1 MKTLVLGD
9 IHGRTIWKDI
19 IEKEIPDKIIFLGDY
34 VTTHEGTSSEQQIYN
49 LEEIL
54 TYKEDNP
61 NKVILLRGNH
71 DIQHLGYSW
80 AECSGL
86 DKTVLASMSTDEFK
100 QRFLNLTQWVYID
113 GTNVFSHA
121 GVSKTW
127 LKNIAKIES
136 VEEINNLEPSEIFGF
151 TPMYFDDF
159 TGSSPTQPPTWIR
172 PQILLCCGIS
182 GYNQIVG
189 HTPCIS
195 KIFSAKFTKF
205 DRDLWLCDA
214 LEKRYYLTINSGVFT
229 PTIYEQDD
237 NKE

>member
-34 VTTHEGTSSEQQIYN
+34 VTTHEGTSSEQQISN

-54 TYKEDNP
+54 TYKEENSD
-61 NKVILLRGNH
+61 KVILLRGNH

-113 GTNVFSHA
+113 GTNIFSHA
-121 GVSKTW
+121 GVSKVW
-127 LKNIAKIES
+127 LEKIAKIES
-136 VEEINNLEPSEIFGF
+136 VEEINNLEPSEKFGF
-151 TPMYFDDF
+151 TPIYFDDF
-159 TGSSPTQPPTWIR
+159 TGSSPTQPLTWIR
-172 PQILLCCGIS
+172 PQTLLCCGVE

-195 KIFSAKFTKF
+195 KIFNAKFIDVEEK
-205 DRDLWLCDA
+205 LWLCDA
-214 LEKRYYLTINSGVFT
+214 LGNRYYLIIDSGTFT
-229 PTIYEQDD
+229 VKQYND
-237 NKE
+237 NEE